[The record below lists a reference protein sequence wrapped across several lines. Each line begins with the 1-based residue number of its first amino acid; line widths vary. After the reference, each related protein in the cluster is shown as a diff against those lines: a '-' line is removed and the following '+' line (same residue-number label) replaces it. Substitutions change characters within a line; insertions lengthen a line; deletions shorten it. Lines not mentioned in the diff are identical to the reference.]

1 MGNGKWKMAKTY
13 GGFAISHL
21 PFAIQDAFFSILRI
35 PPVRLATIDTY
46 NYQCEFGRFTN
57 SGAHSTAR

>member
-35 PPVRLATIDTY
+35 PPVRLPTIDTY